1 MWIME
6 ERKAC
11 ALLKQRFEAAGFFIE
26 ENQPFDEAG
35 VRFDMDG
42 YDSKLRVG
50 YEYVTREAGDDWDVD
65 GNVISALEERMKK
78 GELFVLVVDEANAPD
93 EKALYKAT
101 DAFLADL
108 KKRGIVPETEKAS
121 TAKAERKATTTKP
134 PPLPPKAKAPPKP
147 PAKPAPKTP
156 AKKK

>member
-1 MWIME
+1 ME

-42 YDSKLRVG
+42 FDSKLRVG
-50 YEYVTREAGDDWDVD
+50 YEYVTRDAGDDWDVD
-65 GNVISALEERMKK
+65 GTVIAALEERRKR
-78 GELFVLVVDEANAPD
+78 GELYVLVIDETHAPD
-93 EKALYKAT
+93 EKSLYKAT

-108 KKRGIVPETEKAS
+108 KSRGVVPETAKAS
-121 TAKAERKATTTKP
+121 TARAEKRSVTKP
-134 PPLPPKAKAPPKP
+134 PPLPKAKPKAKAAPAPATKKP
-147 PAKPAPKTP
+147 PAKRR
-156 AKKK
+156 